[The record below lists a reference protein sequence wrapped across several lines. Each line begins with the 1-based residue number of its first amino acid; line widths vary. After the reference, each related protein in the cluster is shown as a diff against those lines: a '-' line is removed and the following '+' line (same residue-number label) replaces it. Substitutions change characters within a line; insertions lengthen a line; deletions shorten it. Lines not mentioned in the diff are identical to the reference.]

1 MKEMVHKWKWAALL
15 LSAIGISCLGDFIYL
30 IAINILVLDLT
41 KSPAAIAGLY
51 MIRPIASIFTSFWS
65 GSIID
70 RFDQRKMMMFLDIFR
85 GLLVACIPFL
95 SSLWQIYAFVFFINM
110 ASSLFNPTSTV
121 YITRLIP
128 QHQRKQFNSFQ
139 SLIQSGSFLIGPA
152 LAGVLLLVW
161 TVDLAIFVNAAT
173 FLLSG
178 LLILFLPSLVAETS
192 ETSNASLSIRT
203 LIEDWKTVIGFCYKA
218 PYIILVY
225 TLFQLAMVLTMA
237 LDSQEVSFIRQVLN
251 LSKTDYGL
259 LVSIAGAGYVAGA
272 LCNSMIVKYL
282 STRWLIGVGTLWV
295 SGGYIIY
302 SFSTSFLMVAVGF
315 IVLAFFLAFANTGF
329 LTFYQQNVPVA
340 IMGRVS
346 SALGM
351 FQSLL
356 QIACTFAFGMA
367 AQMFSIQPVIIAGS
381 CTMLVIS
388 IFLLVAV
395 TLPSKVNFYDSQA
408 VKSKGI

>member
-1 MKEMVHKWKWAALL
+1 MKEMALKWKWAALL

-51 MIRPIASIFTSFWS
+51 MIRPIATIFTSFWS

-85 GLLVACIPFL
+85 GLFVACIPFL

-178 LLILFLPSLVAETS
+178 LLILFLPSLVAETT

-272 LCNSMIVKYL
+272 LCNSMIVKYF

-356 QIACTFAFGMA
+356 QIACTFAFGVA

-381 CTMLVIS
+381 CTMLAIS

-395 TLPSKVNFYDSQA
+395 TLPSKVNFYESQA

>member
-1 MKEMVHKWKWAALL
+1 MKEKVHKRKWAALL
-15 LSAIGISCLGDFIYL
+15 LSAIGISWLGDFIYL

-41 KSPAAIAGLY
+41 KSPASIAGLY

-70 RFDQRKMMMFLDIFR
+70 RFDQRKMMIVLDIIR
-85 GLLVACIPFL
+85 ALLVAVIPFL
-95 SSLWQIYAFVFFINM
+95 SSIWQIYAFVFFINI
-110 ASSLFNPTSTV
+110 ASSIFNPTSTV

-139 SLIQSGSFLIGPA
+139 SLIHSGSFLIGPA

-161 TVDLAIFVNAAT
+161 TVETAIFINAVS

-178 LLILFLPSLVAETS
+178 LLTLFLPSFMAEKS
-192 ETSNASLSIRT
+192 ETSKASLSVRT

-218 PYIILVY
+218 PYIILFY
-225 TLFQLAMVLTMA
+225 TLFQFAMVLTMA

-259 LVSIAGAGYVAGA
+259 LVSIAGAGYGAGA
-272 LCNSMIVKYL
+272 ICNSMFVKYL
-282 STRWLIGVGTLWV
+282 STKLLIGVGTLLV
-295 SGGYIIY
+295 SVGYIIY

-315 IVLAFFLAFANTGF
+315 IVLAFFLAFSNTGF
-329 LTFYQQNVPVA
+329 MTFYQQNVPVD

-346 SALGM
+346 SVLGM

-356 QIACTFAFGMA
+356 QIACTFALGVA
-367 AQMFSIQPVIIAGS
+367 AQLFSIQPVIIAGS
-381 CTMLVIS
+381 CTMFVIS
-388 IFLLVAV
+388 IFLWVAV

-408 VKSKGI
+408 AESKGM